1 MRYYKQE
8 RLNRTLD
15 IIALEGQLDFPWIE
29 ISEEEY
35 NIIYNELE
43 RQEEIKELKKS
54 LSDNDYKVIKCME
67 AFLVENSLYTTNLP
81 YDINKLRTERQAARD
96 RINEIEQ

>member
-43 RQEEIKELKKS
+43 RQDEINELKKS
-54 LSDNDYKVIKCME
+54 LSDSDYKIIQCME
-67 AFLVENSLYTTNLP
+67 QFLVDNSLYTTNLP
-81 YDINKLRTERQAARD
+81 YDINELHAERQTARD
-96 RINEIEQ
+96 RINEIE